1 MPIPMGRFGVSAVF
15 DEGVRRQ
22 TTGGFIDAHHHVWDL
37 TRRPQPWLAEPGLRA
52 LRRSFS
58 TTDLV
63 ADSAAG
69 LCGRKLTATVLVQ
82 CLPLVAET
90 EELLG
95 LAQRDQLVA
104 GVVGWVDLTDPRV
117 GSQLDR
123 LRTLPGGQLLV
134 GVRHLVQAESDP
146 RWLLR
151 KDVRRGLDQVA
162 ERGLCYDLLILP
174 HQLAAASTLAV
185 GAPHLRLVLD
195 HAAKPPLRS
204 GDLREW
210 TEGVRS
216 LSAAPQV
223 VCKFSGLIT
232 EADHE
237 SWSTK
242 DLRPVVKVVLE
253 EFGPQRLMFG
263 SDWPVCRVAGG
274 WAAWAT
280 AAEDLLAPLS
290 PADLDHVLQGTAR
303 RTYGLGVND
312 RVNTDR
318 QEVSTREEPC
328 S

>member
-1 MPIPMGRFGVSAVF
+1 ML
-15 DEGVRRQ
+15 DEGTRSH

-37 TRRPQPWLAEPGLRA
+37 MLRPQPWLAEPGLRA

-58 TTDLV
+58 IAELV

-69 LCGRKLTATVLVQ
+69 LCGRELTETVLVQ
-82 CLPLVAET
+82 CLPLMAET
-90 EELLG
+90 EELLH
-95 LAQRDQLVA
+95 LADRDPLVA
-104 GVVGWVDLTDPRV
+104 GVVGWVDLTDPHL

-123 LRTLPGGQLLV
+123 LRTLRGGQLLV

-151 KDVRRGLDQVA
+151 KDVRRGLDEVA

-174 HQLAAASTLAV
+174 HQLAAAATLAV
-185 GAPHLRLVLD
+185 EAPHLRLVLD

-204 GDLREW
+204 GDLGEW

-242 DLRPVVKVVLE
+242 DLRPVAKVLLE
-253 EFGPQRLMFG
+253 DFGPQRLMFG
-263 SDWPVCRVAGG
+263 SDWPVCRVARG

-290 PADLDHVLQGTAR
+290 PADLDQVLQGTAR
-303 RTYGLGVND
+303 RTYGLG
-312 RVNTDR
+312 
-318 QEVSTREEPC
+318 
-328 S
+328 

>member
-1 MPIPMGRFGVSAVF
+1 VLEES
-15 DEGVRRQ
+15 VRSQ
-22 TTGGFIDAHHHVWDL
+22 PAGGFIDAHQHVWDL
-37 TRRPQPWLAEPGLRA
+37 TRRPQPWLAEPSLSA

-69 LCGRKLTATVLVQ
+69 LCGRELTATVLVQ
-82 CLPLVAET
+82 CLPLLAET

-95 LAQRDQLVA
+95 IAEQDQLVA

-117 GSQLDR
+117 GGQLDQ

-134 GVRHLVQAESDP
+134 GVRHLVQAEPDP

-151 KDVRRGLDQVA
+151 KDVRRGLDEVA

-174 HQLAAASTLAV
+174 HQLAAAVTLAV
-185 GAPHLRLVLD
+185 EAPHLRLVLD

-204 GDLREW
+204 GDLSEW
-210 TEGVRS
+210 TKGVGS

-237 SWSTK
+237 SWSSK
-242 DLRPVVKVVLE
+242 DLRPVAKVLLE
-253 EFGPQRLMFG
+253 DFGPQRLMFG

-274 WAAWAT
+274 WAAWAS
-280 AAEDLLAPLS
+280 AAEELLAPLS
-290 PADLDHVLQGTAR
+290 PADLDQVLQGTAR
-303 RTYGLGVND
+303 RTYGLGWND
-312 RVNTDR
+312 RANTD
-318 QEVSTREEPC
+318 QPEVSTRQEPC

>member
-1 MPIPMGRFGVSAVF
+1 MPIPMDRFGLNAVLE
-15 DEGVRRQ
+15 EGLGRQ
-22 TTGGFIDAHHHVWDL
+22 TTAGFIDAHHHVWDL
-37 TRRPQPWLAEPGLRA
+37 THRPQPWLAEPDLRA
-52 LRRSFS
+52 LRRSFN
-58 TTDLV
+58 TTDLA
-63 ADSAAG
+63 ADAAAG
-69 LCGRKLTATVLVQ
+69 LCGRTLTATVLVQ
-82 CLPLVAET
+82 CLPLLAET
-90 EELLG
+90 EEILG
-95 LAQRDQLVA
+95 LAQQDQLVV

-123 LRTLPGGQLLV
+123 IRNLPGGQLLV
-134 GVRHLVQAESDP
+134 GVRHLVQGESDP

-151 KDVRRGLDQVA
+151 TDVRRGLDEVA

-174 HQLAAASTLAV
+174 HQLPAAATLAV
-185 GAPHLRLVLD
+185 EAPHLRLVLD

-204 GDLREW
+204 GDLAEW
-210 TEGVRS
+210 IEDVRS

-242 DLRPVVKVVLE
+242 ELRPVTEVLLE

-280 AAEDLLAPLS
+280 AAEDLLTPLS
-290 PADLDHVLQGTAR
+290 PTDLDHILQGTAR
-303 RTYGLGVND
+303 RAYDLG
-312 RVNTDR
+312 
-318 QEVSTREEPC
+318 
-328 S
+328 